1 MHNTKG
7 CNYILSDTNTPP
19 DFIDS
24 IKQSTNADW
33 TVLEKL
39 TPNKMPKWRRK
50 LITYIFTFRFMLC
63 HRDAEHVLAWQQ
75 MFGILPAFLN
85 RYIFHRKKLRINI
98 MTFIYKP
105 KHGLVGKIYHWLFK
119 SAVSSRYVKS
129 IFVFSETEIAHYS
142 KIFPEAKDKFH
153 FVTLGIPMDRT
164 DYSDNALSQEKYYF
178 STGFSNRD
186 YDFLI
191 KVFDN
196 IPQKLKIACPNLKQE
211 VPDNIEIL
219 QHCFG
224 LDMKKQMFNS
234 HAVLIPL
241 KDLNVSSGQLVF
253 ITAMQMGKPIIIT
266 DSNPTHTY
274 LKEDNAFILKNDV
287 TDWRKAIEI
296 LDTDKNYYTRMSQ
309 TNRLRAENDFSVKSL
324 GLKIGRILSD
334 ND

>member
-1 MHNTKG
+1 
-7 CNYILSDTNTPP
+7 
-19 DFIDS
+19 
-24 IKQSTNADW
+24 
-33 TVLEKL
+33 
-39 TPNKMPKWRRK
+39 MPKWRRK

-63 HRDAEHVLAWQQ
+63 HRDAVQVLAWQQ

-164 DYSDNALSQEKYYF
+164 DYSDKALSQEKYYF